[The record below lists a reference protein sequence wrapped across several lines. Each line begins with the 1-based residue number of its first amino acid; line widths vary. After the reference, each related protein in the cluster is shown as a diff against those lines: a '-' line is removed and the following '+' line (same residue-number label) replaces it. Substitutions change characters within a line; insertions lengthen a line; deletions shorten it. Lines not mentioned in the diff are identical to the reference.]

1 MVTDHPTYRVT
12 GQYAIG
18 GTFSVESQA
27 ALYAYRLAE
36 TFSPVHIYRNGEMI
50 ATIER
55 SA

>member
-1 MVTDHPTYRVT
+1 MPSEYPTYRVT

-27 ALYAYRLAE
+27 ALCAYRLAD
-36 TFSPVHIYRNGEMI
+36 TFSPVHIYRDGDLI

-55 SA
+55 S

>member
-1 MVTDHPTYRVT
+1 MSYATYRVT

-27 ALYAYRLAE
+27 ALYAYRLAQ
-36 TFSPVHIYRNGEMI
+36 TVSPVHIYKNGECI

-55 SA
+55 